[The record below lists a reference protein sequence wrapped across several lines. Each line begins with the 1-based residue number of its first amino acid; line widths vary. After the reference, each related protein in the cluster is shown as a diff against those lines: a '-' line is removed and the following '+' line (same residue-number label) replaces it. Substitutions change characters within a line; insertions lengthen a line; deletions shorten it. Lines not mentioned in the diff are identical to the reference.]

1 MVVAVLMIGLSVPD
15 GSFAQSPT
23 GGAFPGSPPTPSTA
37 SVDLGPYD
45 RPASTI
51 PAGRGGGLAVQAGTG
66 GAARPPRADP
76 GTAEPGPK
84 REIPTGDFSNSPT
97 TFDRGQVSPVRGAR
111 LPWESSG
118 SINADGSPQVISKK
132 AEAWLSKPGVELVRK
147 LRKDESAELGLS
159 LFGCKD
165 DGSADAARGVVST
178 ARACS
183 GAEKATLA
191 RLTADPGAPGSLGT
205 SVEVPSL
212 RGPASKV
219 FVNPDGTK
227 TVRLFQN
234 TVHSRAANGE
244 WVDANPTVR
253 LDPNGGKGLIA
264 DGVDGITRFSA
275 VTGDGPLVG
284 FEPSGPG
291 ADRLAFGL
299 EGAAAGVK
307 AEVRGQS
314 VLYRDVFAGV
324 DVQVDQQPLSAKGSV
339 ILKRGGTPS
348 VFRFP
353 LDAATGST
361 ARVEGRNVIVSN
373 SKGVQV
379 GVFATPAVFVPGS
392 SMAAAGGS
400 ANPCSSDRFGFDG
413 EGRDRKS
420 GSLDDRCLGG
430 CDVAGSARAK
440 VPGGDRSD
448 VVDQTVARWRRRR
461 DGVRELRFVAWT
473 QQSAGLSFVL

>member
-1 MVVAVLMIGLSVPD
+1 M
-15 GSFAQSPT
+15 
-23 GGAFPGSPPTPSTA
+23 
-37 SVDLGPYD
+37 
-45 RPASTI
+45 
-51 PAGRGGGLAVQAGTG
+51 
-66 GAARPPRADP
+66 
-76 GTAEPGPK
+76 
-84 REIPTGDFSNSPT
+84 
-97 TFDRGQVSPVRGAR
+97 
-111 LPWESSG
+111 
-118 SINADGSPQVISKK
+118 
-132 AEAWLSKPGVELVRK
+132 SKPGVELVRK

-400 ANPCSSDRFGFDG
+400 ANLAPATDSGLTVKVETGRAGALTIVVSVDATWLGAPERKFPVVIDPTLSTRLLPGGAADAMVFESSDSWHGPNSPQDYLLSYDDYGWMYYYLIIGGFQG
-413 EGRDRKS
+413 GRTRDYFKYDLSSIAGRTIVSAFWTPTGTIYGWPSTTYQLQPVTGGAWSPATLTWNNQPAVNPAASVYGTFVRGAS
-420 GSLDDRCLGG
+420 GPSTDITAIVQE
-430 CDVAGSARAK
+430 DVPLSVE
-440 VPGGDRSD
+440 VP
-448 VVDQTVARWRRRR
+448 VVIPVFQAAV
-461 DGVRELRFVAWT
+461 
-473 QQSAGLSFVL
+473 